1 MERARRRYLCM
12 AVREHLSHLSPG
24 CVTQRTSCEK
34 LIVLLTLITVRIR
47 TSLGSSEGQT
57 VDSSVTDRLPDLSDD
72 EEASST
78 TLL

>member
-1 MERARRRYLCM
+1 M

-24 CVTQRTSCEK
+24 SVTQRTSCEE

-57 VDSSVTDRLPDLSDD
+57 IDSSVTDRLPDLSDD

-78 TLL
+78 KLL

>member
-1 MERARRRYLCM
+1 M

-24 CVTQRTSCEK
+24 CVTQRTSCEE

-47 TSLGSSEGQT
+47 TSLGSEGQT
-57 VDSSVTDRLPDLSDD
+57 IDSSVTDRLPDLSDD

>member
-1 MERARRRYLCM
+1 MRRRYLCM

-24 CVTQRTSCEK
+24 SVTQRTSCEE

-47 TSLGSSEGQT
+47 TSLGSSSEGQT
-57 VDSSVTDRLPDLSDD
+57 IDSSVTDRLPDLSDD
-72 EEASST
+72 EEASTT